1 MDGVSGTQHQEYSNV
16 FLGSNFTISC
26 SIQSQYPGGIFQL
39 TFNSSRTMHSYIQPA
54 VNHSTTFLFPAAE
67 PAHQGSYSCVYQ
79 VYVSSHDFSSESHQL
94 SLTVTGERE
103 EYQPCDWCGQ
113 QHDNADLQQLEQV
126 PQHHLQPIRDH
137 AVNGIDLFGETVQEV
152 STGGHLKEGHGRM
165 QDTVQKIGMKMA

>member
-39 TFNSSRTMHSYIQPA
+39 TFNSSRTMHSYIQLA

-94 SLTVTGERE
+94 SLTVTVKKLLVTHEVLLFAKGSDDSGALYCLTE
-103 EYQPCDWCGQ
+103 
-113 QHDNADLQQLEQV
+113 V
-126 PQHHLQPIRDH
+126 
-137 AVNGIDLFGETVQEV
+137 AVNW
-152 STGGHLKEGHGRM
+152 
-165 QDTVQKIGMKMA
+165 